1 MKIFAAHSF
10 ANYLIASTLFL
21 SLGAQSAQ
29 DDVNNSPVM
38 KLEEGYGDA
47 FLNYQP
53 YVVQGKKQKSLP
65 TPPIQ
70 ATPLATKKPEKQ
82 KADVAWLRKN
92 MPVLHAR
99 FIDNP
104 SKENAAA
111 HLYVQR
117 VALDKAQR
125 AQETLTQVINEDP
138 LLNENNRVPYAS
150 MGSQSIRNAD
160 YLAQQQA
167 VREMSEQGGMVL
179 FVDSACRFCT
189 MQIPIVTTLK
199 NNYGIEA
206 LVVSIDGK
214 TPRGYTGP
222 IVTDNGL
229 FKKLGLK
236 LTPSLVYVPRPRG
249 YTGAVDPNQYLIV
262 SQGFYAADE
271 LVKMLA
277 FAGHG
282 TKLLSKETVRD
293 LDVWTQGVAATADL
307 RSLELDVNDPASI
320 KKTLQPLLLKQY
332 R

>member
-1 MKIFAAHSF
+1 MKIFSAIFF
-10 ANYLIASTLFL
+10 ANCFVASALL
-21 SLGAQSAQ
+21 LPLWAQSAQ
-29 DDVNNSPVM
+29 DGVSTPAM
-38 KLEEGYGDA
+38 KLDERYGDA

-53 YVVQGKKQKSLP
+53 YVVQGKKPTSLP
-65 TPPIQ
+65 TPSIQ
-70 ATPLATKKPEKQ
+70 AIPVVPKKSEKQ
-82 KADVAWLRKN
+82 KAGVVWLRKN
-92 MPVLHAR
+92 MPVLHER

-111 HLYVQR
+111 YLYVQR

-125 AQETLTQVINEDP
+125 AQEALTQAINEDP

-167 VREMSEQGGMVL
+167 VKEMGEQGGMVL
-179 FVDSACRFCT
+179 FVDGACRFCT

-199 NNYGIEA
+199 NNYGMET

-214 TPRGYTGP
+214 APRGYTGP
-222 IVTDNGL
+222 LVTDNGL
-229 FKKLGLK
+229 FKKLNLK

-249 YTGAVDPNQYLIV
+249 YTNDDPNQYLIV
-262 SQGFYAADE
+262 SQGFYASDE

-282 TKLLSKETVRD
+282 TKLLSQETVRD
-293 LDVWTQGVAATADL
+293 LDVWTQGVASTADL
-307 RSLELDVNDPASI
+307 RSLELDVNNPASI

>member
-1 MKIFAAHSF
+1 MKI
-10 ANYLIASTLFL
+10 YTPLFL
-21 SLGAQSAQ
+21 AKYLAASMLLLPLWAQGAQEG
-29 DDVNNSPVM
+29 VNNTYGM
-38 KLEEGYGDA
+38 KLDERYGDA

-53 YVVQGKKQKSLP
+53 YVVQGKKPEALP
-65 TPPIQ
+65 TKPVHAIPV
-70 ATPLATKKPEKQ
+70 APKKSEKE

-92 MPVLHAR
+92 IPVLHER

-104 SKENAAA
+104 TKENAAA

-125 AQETLTQVINEDP
+125 AQEALTQVINEDP

-167 VREMSEQGGMVL
+167 VREMGEQGGMVL
-179 FVDSACRFCT
+179 FVDSTCRFCA
-189 MQIPIVTTLK
+189 MQIPIVATLK
-199 NNYGIEA
+199 NNYGMET

-214 TPRGYTGP
+214 TPKGYTGSL
-222 IVTDNGL
+222 VTDNGL
-229 FKKLGLK
+229 FKKLDLK
-236 LTPSLVYVPRPRG
+236 LTPSLVYIPRPRG
-249 YTGAVDPNQYLIV
+249 YTNEIDPNQYLIV

-307 RSLELDVNDPASI
+307 RQLELDVNDPASI
-320 KKTLQPLLLKQY
+320 KRALQPLLLKQY